1 MLRVYDFK
9 KNNGQ
14 IEDYNFFFA
23 VAKIYAFKCCIW
35 KVHMGP
41 DSCDFLIENKA
52 DACTALI
59 LPSVWKMWRNRVFY
73 CSKVLSIRPLDWLLS
88 MTENRAYIWVS

>member
-1 MLRVYDFK
+1 MLHL
-9 KNNGQ
+9 
-14 IEDYNFFFA
+14 
-23 VAKIYAFKCCIW
+23 

-59 LPSVWKMWRNRVFY
+59 LPSV
-73 CSKVLSIRPLDWLLS
+73 
-88 MTENRAYIWVS
+88 

>member
-23 VAKIYAFKCCIW
+23 VAKIYAFKCCI
-35 KVHMGP
+35 
-41 DSCDFLIENKA
+41 
-52 DACTALI
+52 
-59 LPSVWKMWRNRVFY
+59 
-73 CSKVLSIRPLDWLLS
+73 
-88 MTENRAYIWVS
+88 